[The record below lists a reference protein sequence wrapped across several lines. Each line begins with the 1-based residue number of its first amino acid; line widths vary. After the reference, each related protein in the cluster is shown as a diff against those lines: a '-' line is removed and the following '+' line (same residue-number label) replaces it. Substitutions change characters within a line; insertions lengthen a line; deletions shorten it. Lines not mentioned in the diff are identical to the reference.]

1 MLLQKVNLV
10 RMKNKIKNILWK
22 KNEEKTREYEL
33 NYDRNLSE
41 KEKEKKSMEEIVI
54 KFSSND
60 EKRKTQRICIKITVK
75 N

>member
-22 KNEEKTREYEL
+22 KNKEKTKEYEL
-33 NYDRNLSE
+33 NYYRNLSE
-41 KEKEKKSMEEIVI
+41 KEKEKKSMEENVV

-60 EKRKTQRICIKITVK
+60 EKRKTRRIWIKITVK

>member
-1 MLLQKVNLV
+1 MLLQKVNLG
-10 RMKNKIKNILWK
+10 RRKNKKYILWK
-22 KNEEKTREYEL
+22 KNKEKTKEYEL
-33 NYDRNLSE
+33 NYYRNLSE

-60 EKRKTQRICIKITVK
+60 EKRKTQIICIKITVK